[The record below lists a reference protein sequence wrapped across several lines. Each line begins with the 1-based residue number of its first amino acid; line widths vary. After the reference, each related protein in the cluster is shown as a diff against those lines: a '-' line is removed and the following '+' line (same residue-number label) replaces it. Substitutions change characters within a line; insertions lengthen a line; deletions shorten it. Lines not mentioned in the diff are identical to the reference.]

1 MDFVW
6 NKRKGK
12 KPSHSIK
19 KSYDDAGKRCERCDG
34 SEATGDGTYCQKCLA
49 HFEKHSDKPLD

>member
-1 MDFVW
+1 MDSVW

-12 KPSHSIK
+12 K
-19 KSYDDAGKRCERCDG
+19 SYDDDDAGKRCDHCK
-34 SEATGDGTYCQKCLA
+34 SFEATGDGIYCQKCLA